1 MIKNKII
8 IIISLIILF
17 NLCIINAATTLDELI
32 GDDNTIRLI
41 INKSH
46 TNESGIILL
55 KEIPI
60 PTPNFHGENVTSF
73 VHPIN
78 KSNNTFMSK
87 VKDNIYTTILFII
100 FIILIISI
108 IFYLIYKY
116 YNNEEI
122 IGFDKDFGGFA
133 VIEK

>member
-73 VHPIN
+73 VYPIN
-78 KSNNTFMSK
+78 KSNTFMSK